1 MRAGYYLSEAGVHY
15 LVPPA
20 PLECGEGEKEAFGVL
35 RLLPSAWR
43 LEWRGKEP
51 AQGSGTLRVGPW
63 PKGVDLPYRGAAGGR
78 GSGGA
83 AGGGGAS
90 SSSGAAAAP

>member
-1 MRAGYYLSEAGVHY
+1 MHY

-20 PLECGEGEKEAFGVL
+20 PLECAEGEKEAFGII
-35 RLLPSAWR
+35 RLLPGAWR

-63 PKGVDLPYRGAAGGR
+63 PKGVDLPYRGAAGGAA
-78 GSGGA
+78 GGGA
-83 AGGGGAS
+83 AGGGGGGGGG
-90 SSSGAAAAP
+90 SGAAAAP